1 MTLANSY
8 SWRIENDMLYILGI
22 SKYLNCHEEVFDM
35 AHLNGLIFDTLQKL
49 ITYIVLKVVYGWVG
63 VSPHSLYNHFKGSSP

>member
-1 MTLANSY
+1 
-8 SWRIENDMLYILGI
+8 MLYILGI

-49 ITYIVLKVVYGWVG
+49 ITYIVLKVVYG
-63 VSPHSLYNHFKGSSP
+63 